1 MARTSILSNTSFI
14 LFLLAIAS
22 INISCYAQSEDRK
35 VYIVYMGELPTEST
49 YTPMSHHQNI
59 LQDILEG
66 SSVQDTLVHSYK
78 RSFNGFSAKL
88 TEKEV
93 QKLSGME
100 GIVSIFPNRIYEL
113 QTTRSWD
120 FVGLPENV
128 KRMPTVESDT
138 IVGVIDSGI
147 WPESEMFSDYGFGP
161 PPMKWKG
168 VCDGGHNLTCNNKLI
183 GARYYESVLT
193 TEGSARDTQG
203 HGTHTA
209 STAAG
214 NIVKGVSFY
223 EIANGNARGA
233 VPSARIAAYKVCFSD
248 GCASNAILAGFDDAI
263 ADGVDII
270 SVSLG
275 SDPVGFDFDPV
286 AIGSFHAMQKGILTS
301 HSVGNNGP
309 DLQTV
314 GSNAPWLLSVA
325 ASSTDRQVMDKIV
338 LGNGKTFQGLGV
350 NGFMLKGTQFP
361 LLYGDNVST
370 ICDTLAA
377 KHCEE
382 GCLDKELVKGKI
394 VICDSAKADSET
406 FTSGALGTILVSDPS
421 QAWFDMSPPDI
432 SAPGVD
438 ILAAFSPAANPS
450 SVTGDTRSVKYS
462 ILSGTSMAC
471 PHVTGAAAYVK
482 TYHPDWSPSA
492 IKSALMTTAFSM
504 NNTKYSDAEFAYGS
518 GQIDP
523 VKALNPGLVY
533 DAHADDY
540 VQFLCGMGY
549 DSSKVKLITNSTCP
563 GGRTTP
569 DQSKNLNYPSFGA
582 HVEVGKKIN
591 LKFAR
596 TVTNVG
602 TTSSTYKVKITSDD
616 RITVAV
622 EPQVL
627 SFKSFN
633 EEQSFVVSVAGDG
646 LGLDEM
652 ATASLVWSD
661 EVHIVRSPIVL
672 TMATTSSLLTPF
684 LIAFIAIASF
694 NVSCYAQ
701 SEDKK
706 VYIVYMGDLPTDGE
720 YTPMSHT
727 KIFFKIFS
735 MEVQDTLVHS
745 NKRSF
750 NGFSAKLTEKEVQK
764 LSGVDGIVSIFPNR
778 IYQLQTTRSWDFIG
792 LPENVQRMPTVE
804 IDTIIGLLD
813 TGIWPESESFS
824 DVGFGPPSKKWKGVC
839 DGGHNFTCNN
849 KLIGAR
855 YYDPT
860 PGKNE
865 SARDTQGH
873 GTHTASTA
881 AGNIVKGAGF
891 YEIAKGNARRAV
903 RSARIAAYK
912 VCFANGCESD
922 AILAGFDDAISDG
935 VDILSVSL
943 GGSDPDSFDTDPVA
957 IGSFHAM
964 KKGVLTSQSAG
975 NSGPGSQTV
984 SSNAPW
990 LLTVAASSID
1000 RRVIDKIVL
1009 GNGQTIQQRCLDED
1023 LVKGKIVICN
1033 SPRAS
1038 EPFIKGALGTILV
1051 SDPSHATFDA
1061 SSVYP
1066 LPAALI
1072 NSTNGN
1078 LVKSYFKSTR
1088 NPVATILGTE
1098 SIKDFEAPVVASFSS
1113 RGPNKISPDIIKPD
1127 ISAPG
1132 VNILAAYSPVASPS
1146 DTGYKVCSYDTAFAM
1161 NNTKNSDAEFAY
1173 GSGQID
1179 PVKALSPGLVY
1190 DAYADDYVQYICGMG
1205 YDASTFKLITN
1216 STCSSRRATTDQSR
1230 NLNYPSC
1237 GAHVEVGKK
1246 INLKF
1251 TRTVSNVG
1259 TTNSTYK
1266 VKITSDSRIMVAVEP
1281 EVLSFKSLNE
1291 KKSFVVTVVGDAF
1304 GPDEMATASL
1314 VWSDEVHIV
1323 RSPIVVYSQSIGK
1336 L

>member
-1 MARTSILSNTSFI
+1 
-14 LFLLAIAS
+14 
-22 INISCYAQSEDRK
+22 
-35 VYIVYMGELPTEST
+35 MGELPTEST

-421 QAWFDMSPPDI
+421 QAWFDMSPVYPLPAALINTESGDLVKSYFNSTLKPVATILRTESIKDFEAPVVASFSSRGPNKISPDIIKPDI

-661 EVHIVRSPIVL
+661 EVHIVRSPIV
-672 TMATTSSLLTPF
+672 
-684 LIAFIAIASF
+684 
-694 NVSCYAQ
+694 
-701 SEDKK
+701 
-706 VYIVYMGDLPTDGE
+706 
-720 YTPMSHT
+720 
-727 KIFFKIFS
+727 
-735 MEVQDTLVHS
+735 
-745 NKRSF
+745 
-750 NGFSAKLTEKEVQK
+750 
-764 LSGVDGIVSIFPNR
+764 
-778 IYQLQTTRSWDFIG
+778 
-792 LPENVQRMPTVE
+792 
-804 IDTIIGLLD
+804 
-813 TGIWPESESFS
+813 
-824 DVGFGPPSKKWKGVC
+824 
-839 DGGHNFTCNN
+839 
-849 KLIGAR
+849 
-855 YYDPT
+855 
-860 PGKNE
+860 
-865 SARDTQGH
+865 
-873 GTHTASTA
+873 
-881 AGNIVKGAGF
+881 
-891 YEIAKGNARRAV
+891 
-903 RSARIAAYK
+903 
-912 VCFANGCESD
+912 
-922 AILAGFDDAISDG
+922 
-935 VDILSVSL
+935 
-943 GGSDPDSFDTDPVA
+943 
-957 IGSFHAM
+957 
-964 KKGVLTSQSAG
+964 
-975 NSGPGSQTV
+975 
-984 SSNAPW
+984 
-990 LLTVAASSID
+990 
-1000 RRVIDKIVL
+1000 
-1009 GNGQTIQQRCLDED
+1009 
-1023 LVKGKIVICN
+1023 
-1033 SPRAS
+1033 
-1038 EPFIKGALGTILV
+1038 
-1051 SDPSHATFDA
+1051 
-1061 SSVYP
+1061 
-1066 LPAALI
+1066 
-1072 NSTNGN
+1072 
-1078 LVKSYFKSTR
+1078 
-1088 NPVATILGTE
+1088 
-1098 SIKDFEAPVVASFSS
+1098 
-1113 RGPNKISPDIIKPD
+1113 
-1127 ISAPG
+1127 
-1132 VNILAAYSPVASPS
+1132 
-1146 DTGYKVCSYDTAFAM
+1146 
-1161 NNTKNSDAEFAY
+1161 
-1173 GSGQID
+1173 
-1179 PVKALSPGLVY
+1179 
-1190 DAYADDYVQYICGMG
+1190 
-1205 YDASTFKLITN
+1205 
-1216 STCSSRRATTDQSR
+1216 
-1230 NLNYPSC
+1230 
-1237 GAHVEVGKK
+1237 
-1246 INLKF
+1246 
-1251 TRTVSNVG
+1251 
-1259 TTNSTYK
+1259 
-1266 VKITSDSRIMVAVEP
+1266 
-1281 EVLSFKSLNE
+1281 
-1291 KKSFVVTVVGDAF
+1291 
-1304 GPDEMATASL
+1304 
-1314 VWSDEVHIV
+1314 
-1323 RSPIVVYSQSIGK
+1323 VYSQSI